1 MLYFRILNEDCLS
14 EIKKYLTLDDI
25 LKLNFALIDENFA
38 LIDENFADILYILE
52 NLKMTNSRVVQPKL
66 DKQ

>member
-14 EIKKYLTLDDI
+14 EIKKYLTSDDI
-25 LKLNFALIDENFA
+25 LKLNFALIDEN
-38 LIDENFADILYILE
+38 LADILYILE
-52 NLKMTNSRVVQPKL
+52 NLEMTNSRVVQPKL